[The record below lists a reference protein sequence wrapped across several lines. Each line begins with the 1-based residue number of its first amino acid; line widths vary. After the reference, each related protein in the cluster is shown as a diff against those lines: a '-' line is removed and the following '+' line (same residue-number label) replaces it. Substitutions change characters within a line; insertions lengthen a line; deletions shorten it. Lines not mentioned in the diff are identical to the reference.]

1 VGVARKEFDRRLG
14 VSLPSMGSNPDPQR
28 LASVAQEAERLDFDS
43 VWVPDHVLR
52 VFAPILDPLTT
63 LSFVA
68 GATQSIGLGTN
79 VLIAPYRHPVILANE
94 AASLDILSGGRFVLG
109 VGAGWNEE
117 EFPSLGI
124 SVHERGRRTDEVLEA
139 MRRLWAGG
147 PATYEGRYYSFAS
160 ATLGT
165 SPRTEGGPP
174 ILVGGYSDAAL
185 RRALRFGE
193 KWGGFSDSPERI
205 REVRERLERLSEEV
219 GRDPRELEVV
229 TTCRI
234 EVSTPDTEDL
244 SERVAGELMWLRE
257 AGVDLC
263 VLVISPIRSEALSW
277 VAEEVAPRL

>member
-1 VGVARKEFDRRLG
+1 
-14 VSLPSMGSNPDPQR
+14 
-28 LASVAQEAERLDFDS
+28 
-43 VWVPDHVLR
+43 
-52 VFAPILDPLTT
+52 
-63 LSFVA
+63 
-68 GATQSIGLGTN
+68 
-79 VLIAPYRHPVILANE
+79 
-94 AASLDILSGGRFVLG
+94 LG

-117 EFPSLGI
+117 EFSALGI
-124 SVHERGRRTDEVLEA
+124 SVHERGRRTDEVLLA

-147 PATYEGRYYSFAS
+147 PATYNA
-160 ATLGT
+160 
-165 SPRTEGGPP
+165 PRTEGGPP

-219 GRDPRELEVV
+219 GRAPRELEVV

-234 EVSTPDTEDL
+234 EVPTPDTEDL

-263 VLVISPIRSEALSW
+263 VLAIWPTRPETLSW
-277 VAEEVAPRL
+277 VAQEVAPQLW